1 MLSAARPLLGDN
13 RAMLRLPSC
22 RLPAWVLALAGALA
36 APAAHAQDPKP
47 VYRCPGPPV
56 LYTDAIS
63 AQEARDKGCR
73 TIEGAPVTV
82 VQTTTR
88 PKPATS
94 TVASGGPA
102 SGNGTGGAPVSTHA
116 NPNANPSASANPGS
130 RVDPGVQRAR
140 DTDARRILGEELRAE
155 EERLVSLQRDY
166 NNGEPER
173 RGDERNFQRYAERV
187 AEMKAGILRKEAD
200 IAALRRELAKLPP

>member
-1 MLSAARPLLGDN
+1 MPVSAALNWFVSLALLGWGLGVVG
-13 RAMLRLPSC
+13 A
-22 RLPAWVLALAGALA
+22 AW
-36 APAAHAQDPKP
+36 AQDVNKP

-63 AQEARDKGCR
+63 VQEAKDKGCR
-73 TIEGAPVTV
+73 TIEGAPVTI
-82 VQTTTR
+82 VQTTPR
-88 PKPATS
+88 PKPAT
-94 TVASGGPA
+94 TTAAGASPA
-102 SGNGTGGAPVSTHA
+102 SGSGSTGAPT
-116 NPNANPSASANPGS
+116 ASNPGN
-130 RVDPGVQRAR
+130 RVDPSAQRAR

-155 EERLVSLQRDY
+155 EERLLSLQRDY

>member
-1 MLSAARPLLGDN
+1 MLFSFGAAGSVR
-13 RAMLRLPSC
+13 
-22 RLPAWVLALAGALA
+22 
-36 APAAHAQDPKP
+36 AQDSSKA

-56 LYTDAIS
+56 LYTDGIS

-82 VQTTTR
+82 VQTTPR
-88 PKPATS
+88 PKPVSSMQPA
-94 TVASGGPA
+94 A
-102 SGNGTGGAPVSTHA
+102 SGNS
-116 NPNANPSASANPGS
+116 GS
-130 RVDPGVQRAR
+130 RVDPSAQRAR
-140 DTDARRILGEELRAE
+140 DADARRILGEELRAE
-155 EERLVSLQRDY
+155 EERLLVLQRDY

-187 AEMKAGILRKEAD
+187 ADMKAGILRKEAD